1 MATAMVM
8 KKKKTNKNNKN
19 MKTNNPKEY
28 IAPQVKIVEVIVEK
42 GFAISGII
50 INDRYGPRVEKHVVD
65 TPEEW

>member
-1 MATAMVM
+1 
-8 KKKKTNKNNKN
+8 

-50 INDRYGPRVEKHVVD
+50 INDRHGHRVEKHVVD